1 MQAAYRTI
9 SHIGG
14 KLFLFSAAASTV
26 AAAPTKNRD
35 APAHYNSDREPAL
48 RNPAD
53 PFFDAFASECIAAQI
68 CVDIFAASSQY
79 LDLFSM
85 STLPRST
92 GAGRCCC
99 MGVGQHLLGWVVVT
113 VNSVVWIIHGL

>member
-14 KLFLFSAAASTV
+14 KLMLFSASACTI
-26 AAAPTKNRD
+26 AAAPTKSRD
-35 APAHYNSDREPAL
+35 APAHYNSDREAAL

-53 PFFDAFASECIAAQI
+53 PFFNAFASECIAAQI

-79 LDLFSM
+79 LDLFSL

-92 GAGRCCC
+92 GAPPFVISTENLPLDVSRDI
-99 MGVGQHLLGWVVVT
+99 
-113 VNSVVWIIHGL
+113 S